1 MDTESSPPLDPATLH
16 SQLLAHEEEVR
27 HLAKQLGIAGEFQ
40 ACCTVRDAAD
50 LLLAASRALAPEAP
64 CRTTTHTM
72 AVLYALCRTGA

>member
-1 MDTESSPPLDPATLH
+1 MDTESMRPLDTGALR
-16 SQLLAHEEEVR
+16 SQLVAHEEEVR

-50 LLLAASRALAPEAP
+50 LLLAAGRALAAETP

-72 AVLYALCRTGA
+72 AVLYALCRTDA